1 MVTFISCSNCGTCH
15 TAGMQWMLW
24 QMFKCLPTLTQHA
37 SRYANW
43 ISGSLPIHGYSLLTI
58 FFLYIIDR
66 QVYSFLNSHAHIFV
80 IINLYVVILIEIF
93 FQTFAHCHNLINK
106 TSYCSKILTLQEQ
119 KVTSLYAV
127 SAIFNDQLIKILI
140 KKLHWISKEPY
151 LENACPYILHK
162 GLQESIT
169 RNRVKSVL
177 NYYDIAFVF
186 KLVEQSLKYH
196 FLPLFSNA
204 STPIEDTLG

>member
-15 TAGMQWMLW
+15 AAGMQWMLW

-43 ISGSLPIHGYSLLTI
+43 ISGFLPIHGYSLLTI

-93 FQTFAHCHNLINK
+93 FQTFAHCHILINK

-119 KVTSLYAV
+119 KVISLYAV

-140 KKLHWISKEPY
+140 KNYTGSARNHIQKMHVHTYYTKDCRK
-151 LENACPYILHK
+151 A
-162 GLQESIT
+162 LQGIES
-169 RNRVKSVL
+169 RVFSIIMIQHLSL
-177 NYYDIAFVF
+177 NW
-186 KLVEQSLKYH
+186 LNSH
-196 FLPLFSNA
+196 
-204 STPIEDTLG
+204 